1 MSNEIPPDGYGS
13 EDAKFI
19 PMADY
24 EVLKE
29 QMFQEREGKLRALDE
44 RDQLREAL
52 GKVNAG
58 IHKASDMAE
67 GVIETYDQKIITD
80 LAFMLLKQ
88 HPKKLSI
95 RYKGSEWK
103 EIYHE

>member
-1 MSNEIPPDGYGS
+1 MTEPPTDGYGS
-13 EDAKFI
+13 EDSKFI

-29 QMFQEREGKLRALDE
+29 QMFEEREGKLRALDE

-52 GKVNAG
+52 TKLNAG

-67 GVIETYDQKIITD
+67 GLAHINDKKLITD
-80 LAFMLLKQ
+80 LAINLRKH
-88 HPKKLSI
+88 HPKSI
-95 RYKGSEWK
+95 TIKYKGETVL
-103 EIYHE
+103 EISQE

>member
-1 MSNEIPPDGYGS
+1 MTIPPEDGYGS
-13 EDAKFI
+13 PDEKFI

-29 QMFQEREGKLRALDE
+29 QFFEERERKLKALDE
-44 RDQLREAL
+44 RDQLRVAL
-52 GKVNAG
+52 EKVNAG

-80 LAFMLLKQ
+80 LAFTLIKT